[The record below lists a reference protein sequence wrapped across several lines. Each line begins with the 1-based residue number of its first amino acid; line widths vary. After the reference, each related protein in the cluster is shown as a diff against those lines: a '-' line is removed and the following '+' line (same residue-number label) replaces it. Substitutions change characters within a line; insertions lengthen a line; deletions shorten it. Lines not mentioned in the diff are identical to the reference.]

1 MAGNDISSLI
11 QDIYDRY
18 KENQKDKKPEEQMY
32 MSEEEFKANL
42 KSMVNKSDIEDK
54 FMLYNEI
61 YLHITEDALEIDTT
75 GNITISP
82 KVIVNAEKEVIRRL
96 EEHKNVENSKIGITE
111 VVVGKT
117 ILDMTKEEYD
127 NLSNEEKKEIYVN
140 STEKFWGSRENAVN
154 SHDNLQAL
162 KINVNEE
169 KITEASEKIQD
180 GKVLTQ
186 EEYVEILPNERY
198 IDDKDYQAAGLQ
210 IYNALINIAN
220 TEGIDALFKTDDNN
234 MKIIDIDL
242 ITILIQ
248 LHEDKETTR
257 EEIIGLLKDRVE
269 DEAQI
274 KKLTKLMDQPKKYEA
289 VIRLLDILGSM
300 TMDRG
305 GRIADLSKEQLQE
318 YVKRY
323 NALIKDTNIL
333 EQIEIFSK
341 ELEVDADI
349 SDTMYMRVNDIVK
362 TNNIIR
368 GTLKETV
375 DSLRNLVEQDYNY
388 IGWEN
393 SDNGNA
399 NRRVIGEITVD
410 KTGRKN
416 MFENLTEINLNQSGT
431 IADMRSKYDGTVNV
445 TTYGDFEK
453 LQGLLR
459 DKNRENNG
467 NIYIGGNVVDKTKTE
482 PEPEI
487 TEDVVEMEAD
497 FEADLAA
504 ISDMQPDMFAGMF
517 ESMAEEIVVDAE
529 QPGVETEKQE
539 QTVPEIDSTEERGDN
554 PIPQDKGI
562 QITDSTVE
570 DNMVQGIQIEDIAV
584 DENLINTM
592 NNENLPKKIT
602 WVDKVRASVDAFGK
616 NVKKAFG
623 SFISAITGKGG
634 ENNSG
639 ANNSTSSTSSNAGQ
653 NKPVQEVNNFVPTV
667 ELNLK
672 QAQKATKAAEEAKK
686 NNDARG
692 TDEPT
697 QDDSEIGE

>member
-127 NLSNEEKKEIYVN
+127 KLSREQKKEVFVN
-140 STEKFWGSRENAVN
+140 STEAFWGSKEAAENAYE
-154 SHDNLQAL
+154 NLDSIRVCAD
-162 KINVNEE
+162 EE
-169 KITEASEKIQD
+169 KIIEATEKIQNGD
-180 GKVLTQ
+180 VLTQ
-186 EEYVEILPNERY
+186 EEYEKMYPNEIY
-198 IDDKDYQAAGLQ
+198 IKDNDYQAIGLQ
-210 IYNALINIAN
+210 IHKAIVNIASI
-220 TEGIDALFKTDDNN
+220 EGIDALFETDENN
-234 MKIIDIDL
+234 MSVVDKDL
-242 ITILIQ
+242 ITILIKGLDEGTSLSATIECLNGHIKDEKRLKKIEQ
-248 LHEDKETTR
+248 LMK
-257 EEIIGLLKDRVE
+257 
-269 DEAQI
+269 
-274 KKLTKLMDQPKKYEA
+274 QPKKYEA
-289 VIRLLDILGSM
+289 TIRLLDILGSM

-305 GRIADLSKEQLQE
+305 GRIADLSKEQIQE
-318 YVKRY
+318 YAKSY
-323 NALIKDTNIL
+323 NALYKGTDIF
-333 EQIEIFSK
+333 EQIEILSK
-341 ELEVDADI
+341 ELETDADI
-349 SDTMYMRVNDIVK
+349 SDNMYTRVDNIVK
-362 TNNIIR
+362 TNNQIR
-368 GTLKETV
+368 DTLKETV

-388 IGWEN
+388 IGWEH

-416 MFENLTEINLNQSGT
+416 MFENLTGINLNQSGT
-431 IADMRSKYDGTVNV
+431 IADMRSKYFGTVNV

-487 TEDVVEMEAD
+487 TEDVVEMEGD

-517 ESMAEEIVVDAE
+517 ESMAEEMVVDAE
-529 QPGVETEKQE
+529 QPVVETEKQE
-539 QTVPEIDSTEERGDN
+539 QTVPEIDSTEERSDN
-554 PIPQDKGI
+554 PILQNKGV

-570 DNMVQGIQIEDIAV
+570 DNLVQGIQIEDIAI
-584 DENLINTM
+584 DENVTKTM
-592 NNENLPKKIT
+592 SNENLPKKIT

-616 NVKKAFG
+616 NVKKVFG
-623 SFISAITGKGG
+623 NFISAITGKSG
-634 ENNSG
+634 ENNTG
-639 ANNSTSSTSSNAGQ
+639 TNNTTTTSSSNAGQ
-653 NKPVQEVNNFVPTV
+653 NKPVQEFSNFVPTV
-667 ELNLK
+667 VLNLK
-672 QAQKATKAAEEAKK
+672 QAQQATKAAEEAKK

-692 TDEPT
+692 NDEPT
-697 QDDSEIGE
+697 QDDSELGG